1 MSAISATDIND
12 NNNATLQVDSSSVP
26 AVVSDDSN
34 VLENSNDEILQSSDS
49 DEDVLGTSSYFVK
62 FDCPTS
68 VDEGQAF
75 DIDFEIY
82 DGGYEAGGTITLNVD
97 GTDIKQVNIQETT
110 GTFSSVLLDS
120 GTHSVYA
127 KYPGNGPVDPCVS
140 ETVQVTVGGVT
151 PSKISVWFEQYGN
164 VPSSMDEGDD
174 VSVSVIVYS
183 DYRYSTPMTEPVSF
197 RLTAGSNK
205 LNASSDSSGIATFS
219 LKNLPAGSYSVIIA
233 VDDDNYES
241 QDTLQFNLVVN
252 GGDVQEGSF
261 AELAS
266 LIAGSSTIS
275 LDKDYKYVSGESTKY
290 FEYSSEKTIIG
301 NGHTIDAS
309 ALSGGYLF
317 FAQGSPKLTL
327 KDVTITGGTF
337 SSPALYIAA
346 VEMDN
351 VSIIG
356 VTSTATSGYYQGIVA
371 ANAVDNIKNSYF
383 INNTA
388 SRIIS
393 SQCGWM
399 NDKIQNNVFLNNTIS
414 GYVCYSDDYCAFNNN
429 VLINSKN
436 DFHLGDGSS
445 SGTYKGTD
453 GLTINGPDEFTNS
466 ANYTF
471 ALSNSNLPEFELLVD
486 INSEYADVTPTVV
499 TLGGGKTAT
508 VTVNAKKSGAATLKV
523 GSDLVCNPIGTK
535 EITVNTGKPH
545 VALGDF
551 SSTDVT
557 ITVGDS
563 GSFYV
568 NVYDN
573 LVDYTAIEGVNVSL
587 TAGDTVVYAV
597 SDAMGGAHF
606 DLSTIPVGVYNNTV
620 VTVDDDNYESDSYTI
635 SLTVNEKPKTPVTI
649 ELYQRE
655 VEITEGESGNFSVY
669 VYDGYDQ
676 IVAQQNVRVSL
687 TAGDTVVYAVSDD
700 GGEVLFNLS
709 TIPAGVYNNTVI
721 VVDDDKY
728 ESDPRTISLT
738 VNEKPKTIVVLG
750 DYPDSIEIYQDT
762 AGDFYVYVYDN
773 ITDKNPIEGA
783 RVNLNANGTVISAV
797 SDAQG
802 KAAFDLSTAPVGEY
816 SAVVVV
822 NDLNYKSD
830 AISVPMLVKEDSRS
844 TVIINNF
851 YGITKIVMIEGQS
864 PGCAFLVT
872 TTGGYALGGVNVKLS
887 AGTNELN
894 NITDEEGN
902 IYFDL
907 KTIPVGE
914 YTAVV
919 VVDDNLYKSDS
930 VLFSLIVN
938 SKKESILTV
947 DRFDEGK
954 LEINLGDHV
963 LLNATLKDFDNNNP
977 ISDATIVFLLNETEY
992 TNVTDAEGN
1001 AHFDLSEIAAGNY
1014 VVNYKFDGNSVYS
1027 GDATFVN
1034 DNLIVSKISTEI
1046 TVANATFSLNIDDEV
1061 DAGASLTPADAG
1073 ALVYTS
1079 SNETVAVVVD
1089 GKIKALAGGNA
1100 VITVSFDGDDTYAAA
1115 DSKIIDVTVLIPTE
1129 ITVAN
1134 ATFSLNVN
1142 DEVDSGASL
1151 TPADAG
1157 NLTYTSSDETVAVV
1171 VDGKIKALAEGS
1183 AVITVSF
1190 DGNEEYAA
1198 ASENKTIEVTVTL
1211 NDASVSVENDT
1222 LDLFV
1227 DDTYTIVPV
1236 TVPENLNVNY
1246 LVDNSGV
1253 VSVDEN
1259 GVVTALS
1266 EGNATIIV
1274 AVGDGKVYAYNS
1286 TAVGVTV
1293 SKIPTEIII
1302 ENATLDMKVNDVAD
1316 PVVSIMPSN
1325 AGNLS
1330 FMVSDSDVIL
1340 VNGSGVITAVGEG
1353 TATVTV
1359 SFMGNDKYTASNATI
1374 AVTVT
1379 LNDASVSVEN
1389 DTLDLKVNDT
1399 YAIVPITAPEG
1410 LNVTYTS
1417 SNESVATVDADGIVT
1432 AVGLGKAVITLTV
1445 GGDGV
1450 YALNSTTVN
1459 IIVKKD
1465 LNLNASSMTMGQNVT
1480 IIITGFENATG
1491 NATITIGEDNYTTSI
1506 MWGMSFLSV
1515 PKLDKNVTAYI
1526 YYPGD
1531 DNYNSASTTVDIIAK
1546 IDLNLTASADP
1557 IYVGQNATLIVTG
1570 FENATGNVT
1579 VIAGRGF
1586 YNTTIMNG
1594 TATFSISGLNNT
1606 TTAYIIYIGDN
1617 NHNMAYTNVT
1627 ITVNPKENAT
1637 IIIDAPE
1644 ITVGENA
1651 TVTVTLPE
1659 DATGT
1664 VSIGNEIVDV
1674 INGAAT
1680 VILTNLP
1687 AGNNTLPVIYSG
1699 DVKYNPIETDVTVTV
1714 NKVTTEIT
1722 VQNATIDMKVNDVVD
1737 PVVSLMPSDAGNL
1750 SFMVSD
1756 ENVIL
1761 VNGSG
1766 VITAVGEGTAT
1777 VTVSFNGNDK
1787 YAASNATITVTVSLN
1802 DASVSV
1808 ENDTLELDVYDEFT
1822 ITPTTTPE
1830 GLNVTYTSSD
1840 ESVVTVDADGKVTA
1854 VGGGDAT
1861 ITVSVGGDGVYAEN
1875 STEIAV
1881 TVNKLETILTVDNVR
1896 TVYNTTCF
1904 VVATLTDVNG
1914 NILSGVKVKIA
1925 VGDLTQVAK
1934 TDENGQV
1941 SLDIST
1947 LEAGEYTIGAR
1958 SSGIDGIY
1966 SESKVYAK
1974 AIVYPEKLDTTLTVP
1989 DVYVIGNSSGVV
2001 VATLKD
2007 SEGKAL
2013 SGINVKI
2020 VVGDLTQVAK
2030 TDENGQ
2036 VSLDISGLAPGE
2048 YKISAR
2054 SSGVNKL
2061 YKEAKTTAK
2070 AIVSQEKLD
2079 ATLTVPDV
2087 YVIGD
2092 SSGVVVATL
2101 TDSDG
2106 KAISGVNVKIVVGD
2120 LTITAKTDE
2129 NGQVSLDI
2137 SGLAPGE
2144 YKISARSSGVNY
2156 IYKEAK
2162 ATAKA
2167 IVSEEKLDATLT
2179 VPDVIAVGNS
2189 SAVVVATLKDS
2200 YDNLIGGVN
2209 VKIVVGDLSVV
2220 AKTDENGQVSLD
2232 ISDLAPGQYKI
2243 SARSS
2248 GVSEI
2253 YKEAKTSAKA
2263 IISEEKI
2270 DTTLTIPDVTVD
2282 GSSSA
2287 LVVATLKDSYKNLV
2301 SGVNVKIVVGDLSK
2315 TAKTD
2320 ENGQV
2325 SLDISG
2331 LAPGEYK
2338 ISARSSAVSDLYAE
2352 AKTTAKAI
2360 VNAN

>member
-75 DIDFEIY
+75 NIDFEIY

-140 ETVQVTVGGVT
+140 DTVQVTVGGGT
-151 PSKISVWFEQYGN
+151 PSKTAVWFEQYDN

-183 DYRYSTPMTEPVSF
+183 DYGYSTPMTEPVSF

-266 LIAGSSTIS
+266 LIAGSNTIS

-371 ANAVDNIKNSYF
+371 ANCVDNIKNSYF

-414 GYVCYSDDYCAFNNN
+414 GYVCYSEDYCAFNNN

-436 DFHLGDGSS
+436 DFYLGDGSS
-445 SGTYKGTD
+445 SGTYKGND

-508 VTVNAKKSGAATLKV
+508 VTVNAKKSGNVTLKV
-523 GSDLVCNPIGTK
+523 GADLVCPPIGTK

-563 GSFYV
+563 GNFMVSVYNNLDQYV
-568 NVYDN
+568 
-573 LVDYTAIEGVNVSL
+573 AIEGVNVSL

-1222 LDLFV
+1222 LDL
-1227 DDTYTIVPV
+1227 
-1236 TVPENLNVNY
+1236 
-1246 LVDNSGV
+1246 
-1253 VSVDEN
+1253 
-1259 GVVTALS
+1259 
-1266 EGNATIIV
+1266 
-1274 AVGDGKVYAYNS
+1274 
-1286 TAVGVTV
+1286 
-1293 SKIPTEIII
+1293 
-1302 ENATLDMKVNDVAD
+1302 
-1316 PVVSIMPSN
+1316 
-1325 AGNLS
+1325 
-1330 FMVSDSDVIL
+1330 
-1340 VNGSGVITAVGEG
+1340 
-1353 TATVTV
+1353 
-1359 SFMGNDKYTASNATI
+1359 
-1374 AVTVT
+1374 
-1379 LNDASVSVEN
+1379 
-1389 DTLDLKVNDT
+1389 KVNDT
-1399 YAIVPITAPEG
+1399 YAIVPTTAPEG

-1417 SNESVATVDADGIVT
+1417 SNESVATVDVDGNVV
-1432 AVGLGKAVITLTV
+1432 AVGLGRAVITLTV

-1854 VGGGDAT
+1854 VSGGDAT

-2200 YDNLIGGVN
+2200 YDNLISGVN

-2325 SLDISG
+2325 SLDISD

-2338 ISARSSAVSDLYAE
+2338 ISARSSAVSDLYNE
-2352 AKTTAKAI
+2352 AKATAKAT
-2360 VNAN
+2360 VYAN